1 MRLNTP
7 YLKWGIR
14 RLVARHAKD
23 LLSQASHSW
32 EICPAEKAEVPPAI
46 CLDGSMDRVTGIS
59 PWCDWERQWLL
70 VKGGQAEH
78 AATRAYMIKD
88 VDLRDAF
95 LYCGAA
101 KAQPGFGA
109 ERLFANQAG
118 HVQKLKSAHMMS
130 QWAGSHYFG
139 SYMRDE
145 LPLGLLP
152 PEGAPC
158 ITVTTNAYGHEAS
171 YRKLLSLPKPPRTT
185 AARISELT
193 LYSDFSQNSSKAAR
207 YRELRQRVQDH
218 FKGSDSKTPKRVY
231 LKRGT
236 TGERRV
242 VANEAAL
249 EQLLT
254 KLGFDIVEPVK
265 LTAEEIAQRL
275 LNAPVIIGVEGSHL
289 AHTMYTLADS
299 GTLVVI
305 QPPDRFALPYK
316 EFADR
321 LELGFAFVVGHPAED
336 GFTVDLDEMK
346 RILDL
351 VPCA

>member
-14 RLVARHAKD
+14 RLVARGAKD
-23 LLSQASHSW
+23 FLSQASDSW
-32 EICPAEKAEVPPAI
+32 EICPAETAKVPPAI
-46 CLDGSMDRVTGIS
+46 FLDGSMDRVTGIS
-59 PWCDWERQWLL
+59 PWCDWDRQWLL
-70 VKGGQAEH
+70 INGGNAEH

-88 VDLRDAF
+88 VDLRGAF
-95 LYCGAA
+95 LYRGAA

-109 ERLFANQAG
+109 EHLIANQHG
-118 HVQKLKSAHMMS
+118 HVQVLKSAHMMS

-152 PEGAPC
+152 PEGASGV
-158 ITVTTNAYGHEAS
+158 TVTTKAYVHEAG
-171 YRKLLSLPKPPRTT
+171 YREILSLPRPPLAA
-185 AARISELT
+185 AARIGVLT
-193 LYSDFSQNSSKAAR
+193 IYSDFAQNSSKAAR
-207 YRELRQRVQDH
+207 YRELRRRVQEY
-218 FKGSDSKTPKRVY
+218 FKGSARSAPTGVY
-231 LKRGT
+231 LKRGA

-289 AHTMYTLADS
+289 AHTMYTLADN

-336 GFTVDLDEMK
+336 GFTVDLDEIK